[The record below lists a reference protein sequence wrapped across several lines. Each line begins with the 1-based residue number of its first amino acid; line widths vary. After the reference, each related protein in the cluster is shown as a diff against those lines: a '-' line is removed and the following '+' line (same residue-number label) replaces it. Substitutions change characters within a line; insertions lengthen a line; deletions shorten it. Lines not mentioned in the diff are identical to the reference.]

1 MLFKKYDMSK
11 KKDTVK
17 IEVSSKEAELIMA
30 IRNYV
35 DSYPDGH
42 PKLLEYAQD
51 LFDDL
56 VDVRKK

>member
-1 MLFKKYDMSK
+1 MSK